1 MKNKK
6 FLTITVVVVIVLAA
20 MVCGRFVNMGEEYD
34 EILPPTVE
42 VQNPKIGDIAIS
54 SSLIG
59 KIEPADVVY
68 INSNLGGEVTS
79 VGVKAGDVVSA
90 GQVLCTIDNPQL
102 ESVGLSVE
110 SANLA
115 YTNALTAYERMKVLY
130 ENEAISLENFESAQ
144 VGLEQARIQYESA
157 KNAYDL
163 QAENTIIVSPISG
176 KVESCDVEVFD
187 KVSAQNV
194 LFVISSEDTDKVVN
208 FSVTENV
215 VKGLNVG
222 DALRLEKSGTSYKG
236 IITEVSTMVNP
247 TTGLFDIKAMV
258 EDGENL
264 ATGTSAKIYVTS
276 DKVSNVLTIPTDAVY
291 YSNGEAFVYTYV
303 DGRAQQAF
311 IEVGLSDN
319 ENTEVLGGLTEADQV
334 ITTWSSELYDDAEV
348 LIKKVEKEEAKADKK
363 ADANVEADAKA
374 DAE

>member
-6 FLTITVVVVIVLAA
+6 FLTIMVIVVIVLAA
-20 MVCGRFVNMGEEYD
+20 LVCGRMVNSEEEYD

-42 VQNPKIGDIAIS
+42 VQAPKVGDIAIS

-68 INSNLGGEVTS
+68 INSDLGGEITS
-79 VGVKAGDVVSA
+79 VGVKAGDTVVA
-90 GQVLCTIDNPQL
+90 GQVLCTLENKQL
-102 ESVGLSVE
+102 ETVGLNVE
-110 SANLA
+110 AANLA

-130 ENEAISLENFESAQ
+130 ENGAVSLENFESVQ
-144 VGLEQARIQYESA
+144 TGLEQARIQYESA

-176 KVESCDVEVFD
+176 KVESCSIEVFD
-187 KVSAQNV
+187 KVSPQNI
-194 LFVISSEDTDKVVN
+194 LFVVSGEDTDKVVN

-215 VKGLNVG
+215 VKGLAEG
-222 DALRLEKSGTSYKG
+222 DTIRIEKSGKNYKG
-236 IITEVSTMVNP
+236 LITEVSTMVNMS
-247 TTGLFDIKAMV
+247 TGLFDVKAMV
-258 EDGENL
+258 EDGETL

-276 DKVSNVLTIPTDAVY
+276 DKVTDVLTVPTDAVY

-303 DGRAQQAF
+303 EGKAQQVF
-311 IEVGLSDN
+311 VEVGLQDQ
-319 ENTEVLGGLTEADQV
+319 ENAEIIKGLSTTDLV

-348 LIKKVEKEEAKADKK
+348 VLKKTEAKDKK
-363 ADANVEADAKA
+363 AETSTKETIDKA
-374 DAE
+374 EDKAE